1 MNNGW
6 EMSPLASR
14 EVIAFHEKVAD
25 LCVDRL
31 QEALNPVT
39 QLFDRQL
46 RDGQWS
52 DTLGTEGITST
63 AICLIGLHRAAIE
76 PEHIELDVRLTIN
89 AMVAAMRRLGYPGGL
104 GLVLWANA
112 VWDRLPLA
120 TVLKH
125 SEIDFGRPPDEL
137 LARLTTMETAWLLS
151 GLIHEVER
159 SGDGR
164 ARSMMEAA
172 CAELLSRY
180 RSDTRLFVHA
190 SDKAPTMQR
199 VRKFVANF
207 ADQVYAVQA
216 LSFASITGAEDTA
229 RASAEGAAERLVELQ
244 GSLGQWWWHYDPRDG
259 SVVQRFPVYSVHQ
272 HAMAPMALMALEVAT
287 GSDHRASIDLSHR
300 WIKENELG
308 VDLLDQKQGTVWRD
322 IELVEGKFDRVM
334 RHTRSVLGW
343 KSPDSATA
351 ADCLKVNF
359 ETRPYE
365 WAWCLFA
372 GATASGFRMDFHV
385 I

>member
-1 MNNGW
+1 
-6 EMSPLASR
+6 MSPRASR
-14 EVIAFHEKVAD
+14 DVIAFHAKIAD

-31 QEALNPVT
+31 HDALNPVT

-46 RDGQWS
+46 RDGEWA
-52 DTLGTEGITST
+52 DTLDTEDVTST

-76 PEHIELDVRLTIN
+76 PERIELDVRLTID
-89 AMVAAMRRLGYPGGL
+89 AMIVAMRRLGYLGGL
-104 GLVLWANA
+104 GLALWANA

-120 TVLKH
+120 TVLERSKF
-125 SEIDFGRPPDEL
+125 SFGRPDGL

-151 GLIHEVER
+151 GLVHEVER

-164 ARSMMEAA
+164 ARTMMDAA
-172 CAELLSRY
+172 RAELLSRY

-190 SDKAPTMQR
+190 SDKAPVKHR

-207 ADQVYAVQA
+207 ADQIYAVQA
-216 LSFASITGAEDTA
+216 LSFASITGADDTA
-229 RASAEGAAERLVELQ
+229 RAAAEGAAERLVELQ

-259 SVVQRFPVYSVHQ
+259 SVAQRFPVYAVHQ
-272 HAMAPMALMALEVAT
+272 HAMAPMALMALDAVA
-287 GSDHRASIDLSHR
+287 GSDHRGPIELSHR

-308 VDLLDQKQGTVWRD
+308 VDLLDRKRGTVWRD
-322 IELVEGKFDRVM
+322 IELVEGKFERVV
-334 RHTRSVLGW
+334 RHAKSVLGW
-343 KSPDSATA
+343 KSTDGGITV
-351 ADCLKVNF
+351 DCLKVNF

-372 GATASGFRMDFHV
+372 GATASGVKMDPHV